1 VDSSRALA
9 TEAVQFALSILWSRI
24 PDFLVEEAM
33 EGIVQGFDDE
43 VHARTLAVAREVVH
57 TFVLAAAGGSPTRDG
72 ADPEAQPEDS
82 VERVD
87 AGQ

>member
-1 VDSSRALA
+1 MDSSRALA

-33 EGIVQGFDDE
+33 EGIVQGYKDE
-43 VHARTLAVAREVVH
+43 AHARTLSVAREVVN
-57 TFVLAAAGGSPTRDG
+57 TFDPVPAGSPSARDG
-72 ADPEAQPEDS
+72 VGPGAQHEALAEEA
-82 VERVD
+82 V